1 MVTSTFTF
9 CLHWFVISIA
19 CFTRLEIFQC
29 PERKNI
35 WKKKKKGS
43 RKPPKLE
50 QILSQSIG
58 LRKGALP
65 PNTPV
70 GWAYSL
76 MGLILGQASHAR
88 L

>member
-50 QILSQSIG
+50 
-58 LRKGALP
+58 
-65 PNTPV
+65 
-70 GWAYSL
+70 
-76 MGLILGQASHAR
+76 
-88 L
+88 

>member
-9 CLHWFVISIA
+9 CLHWFVLSIA

-29 PERKNI
+29 PERNI

-50 QILSQSIG
+50 
-58 LRKGALP
+58 
-65 PNTPV
+65 
-70 GWAYSL
+70 
-76 MGLILGQASHAR
+76 
-88 L
+88 